1 MSLMGPPGAIV
12 LLLFTAAVT
21 PGPNNLLMLRIG
33 LESGLHAVLA
43 PATGVVLGGVVML
56 LLSCAGLA
64 RAFAVHPGLRAA
76 TTICGAGCVMW
87 LGVRLICC
95 SGASARARMGSRTGG
110 ARDLLRMFLFQFVNP
125 KSWILVLTITA
136 AAGDTSVSLVTL
148 IVLFI
153 LIPYGCLALWAGGGS
168 LAASLLHDTR
178 ARVRLE
184 RSAGAMLVLSG
195 LLLLCPP

>member
-1 MSLMGPPGAIV
+1 MSLMGPPGAIL
-12 LLLFTAAVT
+12 LLLFAAAVT

-95 SGASARARMGSRTGG
+95 SGASAPARMGPR
-110 ARDLLRMFLFQFVNP
+110 ARRPRALPRVVLVSFANPESWDLG
-125 KSWILVLTITA
+125 LTI
-136 AAGDTSVSLVTL
+136 S
-148 IVLFI
+148 
-153 LIPYGCLALWAGGGS
+153 P
-168 LAASLLHDTR
+168 ASR
-178 ARVRLE
+178 
-184 RSAGAMLVLSG
+184 
-195 LLLLCPP
+195 

>member
-43 PATGVVLGGVVML
+43 PATGVGLGGVV
-56 LLSCAGLA
+56 
-64 RAFAVHPGLRAA
+64 
-76 TTICGAGCVMW
+76 
-87 LGVRLICC
+87 
-95 SGASARARMGSRTGG
+95 
-110 ARDLLRMFLFQFVNP
+110 
-125 KSWILVLTITA
+125 
-136 AAGDTSVSLVTL
+136 
-148 IVLFI
+148 VLFI

-168 LAASLLHDTR
+168 LAASLVHDTR

-184 RSAGAMLVLSG
+184 RSAGAMLALSG
-195 LLLLCPP
+195 LLLLCRP